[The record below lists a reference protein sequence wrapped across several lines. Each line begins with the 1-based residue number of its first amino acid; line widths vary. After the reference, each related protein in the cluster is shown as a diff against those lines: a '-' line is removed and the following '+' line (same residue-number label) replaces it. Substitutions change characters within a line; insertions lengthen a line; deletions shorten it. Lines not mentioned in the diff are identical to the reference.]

1 VTLAITDTDI
11 LSTFGKL
18 ERVGLLRKLFTKIYI
33 APAVYRE
40 LGTAERLG
48 LPWTR
53 TVREAV
59 ELLPLTK
66 DEVEE
71 VERLTVS
78 YPQLGSGEIET
89 LVLANTHHLL
99 CLTNDRQAKAACRTL
114 DCAYLDL
121 EDLLRAFKVKGIL
134 TLAALKQLME
144 QIEEKDRTRI
154 KAKDQ
159 ILKE

>member
-1 VTLAITDTDI
+1 VTLAIADTDI

-18 ERVGLLRKLFTKIYI
+18 GRIDLLHKLFPKICV

-48 LPWTR
+48 FPWAKA
-53 TVREAV
+53 VREAV

-66 DEVEE
+66 NEVKE
-71 VERLTVS
+71 VERFAVF
-78 YPQLGSGEIET
+78 YHQLGSGEIET

-99 CLTNDRQAKAACRTL
+99 CLTNDRQAKAVCRTL
-114 DCAYLDL
+114 NCSYLNL
-121 EDLLRAFKVKGIL
+121 EDLLRAFKNKGIL
-134 TLAALKQLME
+134 TVATLKHLIE

>member
-1 VTLAITDTDI
+1 MTLAIADTDI

-18 ERVGLLRKLFTKIYI
+18 GRVDLLRKLFPKIYVP
-33 APAVYRE
+33 PAVYRE

-48 LPWTR
+48 FPWAG
-53 TVREAV
+53 TVRGAV
-59 ELLPLTK
+59 ELLPLIK

-71 VERLTVS
+71 VEHIAVS

-89 LVLANTHHLL
+89 LVLASTHHLL
-99 CLTNDRQAKAACRTL
+99 CLTNDRQAKAVCRIL
-114 DCAYLDL
+114 NRAYLDL
-121 EDLLRAFKVKGIL
+121 EDLLRTFKIKGIL
-134 TLAALKQLME
+134 TIAALKQLIE
-144 QIEEKDRTRI
+144 QIEEKDRTLI

>member
-1 VTLAITDTDI
+1 MTPAIADTDI

-18 ERVGLLRKLFTKIYI
+18 GRTDLLHRLFAKIYF

-40 LGTAERLG
+40 LGRAERLG
-48 LPWTR
+48 FPWIR
-53 TVREAV
+53 AVRETV

-71 VERLTVS
+71 VEHLTVS
-78 YPQLGSGEIET
+78 YPQLGSGELET
-89 LVLANTHHLL
+89 LVLAKTRHLL
-99 CLTNDRQAKAACRTL
+99 CLTNDRQAKAACRTFN
-114 DCAYLDL
+114 CAHLDL
-121 EDLLRAFKVKGIL
+121 EELLRAFKIKAIL
-134 TLAALKQLME
+134 TVAALKHLME
-144 QIEEKDRTRI
+144 QIEEEDRTRI

>member
-1 VTLAITDTDI
+1 MTAAIADTDI

-18 ERVGLLRKLFTKIYI
+18 GRIDLLHKLFSTIQV

-48 LPWTR
+48 FPWIGI
-53 TVREAV
+53 VRQAV

-66 DEVEE
+66 NDIEE
-71 VERLTVS
+71 VEHLAGS

-89 LVLANTHHLL
+89 LVLANAHHLL
-99 CLTNDRQAKAACRTL
+99 CLTNDRQAKAACRTRN
-114 DCAYLDL
+114 CAYLDL
-121 EDLLRAFKVKGIL
+121 EDLLRAFKFKGIL
-134 TLAALKQLME
+134 TVAALQHLME
-144 QIEEKDRTRI
+144 QIEAEDRTHI